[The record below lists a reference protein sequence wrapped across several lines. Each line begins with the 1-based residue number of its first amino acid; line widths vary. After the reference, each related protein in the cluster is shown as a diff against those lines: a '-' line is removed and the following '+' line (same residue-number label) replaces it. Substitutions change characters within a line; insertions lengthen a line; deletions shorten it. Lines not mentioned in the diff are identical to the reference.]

1 MNIFSH
7 LCFVIKINKVK
18 QYVQIIVKI
27 RKDSETEVETHEG
40 DAKFLFRGKTEKILI
55 AAFTGLMK
63 RFVQNFNALINL
75 CLYVMISMYS
85 ILSSLK
91 CI

>member
-1 MNIFSH
+1 M
-7 LCFVIKINKVK
+7 
-18 QYVQIIVKI
+18 IVKI
-27 RKDSETEVETHEG
+27 RKDSETEDETHEG

-63 RFVQNFNALINL
+63 RFVQNFNALINFL
-75 CLYVMISMYS
+75 RLYFMISMYS